1 MTSAPL
7 LDSEVDGGLHLADLV
22 DDDDHDHDHEE
33 YDRHSVPGRVTGA
46 TLTEQGWYSWHAPY
60 DDLVSEQSDRLEVVQ
75 DQLVAVLDAAAPG
88 PLRAV
93 SVCSGQARDLLP
105 VLIHHPR
112 GREVHARMIE
122 LDPLNAS
129 FLHGALGSTHLT
141 DVEVVVA
148 DAGTTA
154 PYAGSGPADLALL
167 CGVFAN
173 ISLADA
179 SRTVQMLPALVA
191 PGGAVVWTS
200 YGAGLADVDEV
211 VALLETSGFRRQA
224 LVRTDGWVV
233 GSHRFTGSPAVLPP
247 STRFF
252 RFREE

>member
-1 MTSAPL
+1 MTSAPPL
-7 LDSEVDGGLHLADLV
+7 DGGLHLADLV
-22 DDDDHDHDHEE
+22 DDDEHDHEE
-33 YDRHSVPGRVTGA
+33 YDRHSVPGRVDGA

-60 DDLVSEQSDRLEVVQ
+60 DDVVSAQTDRLEAVQ

-88 PLRAV
+88 PLRAL

-112 GREVHARMIE
+112 GTDVRARMIE

-148 DAGTTA
+148 DAGTTE
-154 PYAGSGPADLALL
+154 PYAGAVPADLALL

-173 ISLADA
+173 IALADA
-179 SRTVQMLPALVA
+179 SRTVSMLPALVA
-191 PGGAVVWTS
+191 PGGTVVWTS
-200 YGAGLADVDEV
+200 YGAGLDDVDEV
-211 VALLETSGFRRQA
+211 LALLETSGFHRRS
-224 LVRTDGWVV
+224 LVRADGWVV
-233 GSHRFTGSPAVLPP
+233 GAHRFDGEQRDLPA

-252 RFREE
+252 RFRGE